1 MTEVVLSR
9 EIARQYTGG
18 ETRITVE
25 AETMRVLVRV
35 LDERFPGLAAVLG
48 DGMAVAI
55 DGQIFQDFFLES
67 VGPDS
72 EVCFLPAIE
81 GG

>member
-1 MTEVVLSR
+1 MADVVLNR

-18 ETRITVE
+18 ETRIQV
-25 AETMRVLVRV
+25 AEDSVRGLIRA
-35 LDERFPGLAAVLG
+35 LDAQFPGLGPVLRT
-48 DGMAVAI
+48 DMAVAI
-55 DGQIFQDFFLES
+55 DGQIYQDADLEP

>member
-9 EIARQYTGG
+9 EIARQFTGG
-18 ETRITVE
+18 ETRIAVE
-25 AETMRVLVRV
+25 AETMRALVRV

-55 DGQIFQDFFLES
+55 DGQIFQDFFLEG

>member
-1 MTEVVLSR
+1 MADVVLSR
-9 EIARQYTGG
+9 EIARQFTDG
-18 ETRITVE
+18 EVRVSVE
-25 AETMRVLVRV
+25 ALTMRSIVRE
-35 LDERFPGLAAVLG
+35 LDAKFPGLANVLS

-55 DGQIFQDFFLES
+55 DGQIFQDFFLEE
-67 VGPDS
+67 VRPDS

>member
-9 EIARQYTGG
+9 EIARQYTDG
-18 ETRITVE
+18 ETNIVVE
-25 AETMRVLVRV
+25 AGTMRAVVRQ
-35 LDERFPGLAAVLG
+35 LDEKYPGVGAVLRE
-48 DGMAVAI
+48 GMAVAI
-55 DGQIFQDFFLES
+55 DGTIFQDFFLEE
-67 VGPDS
+67 VGPDA

>member
-1 MTEVVLSR
+1 MADVVLNR

-18 ETRITVE
+18 ETRIQV
-25 AETMRVLVRV
+25 AEDSVRGLIRA
-35 LDERFPGLAAVLG
+35 LDAQFPGLGAVLRT
-48 DGMAVAI
+48 DMAVAI
-55 DGQIFQDFFLES
+55 DGQIYQDADHEA

>member
-1 MTEVVLSR
+1 MADVVLSR
-9 EIARQYTGG
+9 ELARQYTDG
-18 ETRITVE
+18 ETQIAVQ
-25 AETMRVLVRV
+25 AESMRALVRE
-35 LDERFPGLAAVLG
+35 LDGRYPGIGQALG

-55 DGQIFQDFFLES
+55 DGQIFQDFFLEE
-67 VGPDS
+67 VGPNS